1 MFMVAKQPSP
11 AMADGGLGTSSSR
24 LCNKKSFEYKM
35 SKKVAELT
43 QVVHMLFSRN
53 HEREVELEAT
63 KEAYEQ
69 EVSNVVADAKKRIEG
84 LEQCLANEKKQ
95 AEADHARA
103 MSDYDK
109 KLQEQKKESDKLLL
123 EVRDKNG
130 KLVAEIGE
138 LKGTIVKLEEEVKRT
153 KDQALK
159 THFSSKRQTAD
170 HSSYEDDK
178 QDSRSQLL
186 DSSPSVMANKGSVSP
201 RLDGTADIA
210 HINQLKE
217 DLKVKE
223 IETENLKHMVAM
235 HVQTQRDNDAALVQ
249 LKKDLE
255 KSESELKVR
264 ISQLIED
271 VTLANKAKE
280 KAQQKNKTLETD
292 LKSLKKSLERKRDAG
307 NETKRRSNDVKTPR
321 SSKAPSEVGS
331 DAYEEVE
338 RLKREIRWYRMELS
352 NREGNFNR
360 MFAESN
366 PIRLGGMATGP
377 NLAPTRQRTDIP
389 MKLPAGAL
397 TSRSDDVRSRAM
409 SPPNRLPTLGM
420 DGRQRD
426 STRTKYGHNS
436 EGGKAKVST
445 VAREKHTPRGITSG
459 YT

>member
-1 MFMVAKQPSP
+1 
-11 AMADGGLGTSSSR
+11 MADGGLGTSSSR

-69 EVSNVVADAKKRIEG
+69 EVSNVVADAQKRIEG
-84 LEQCLANEKKQ
+84 LEQCLATAKKQ
-95 AEADHARA
+95 AEAEHARA

-109 KLQEQKKESDKLLL
+109 KLQEQKKESEKLLL

-130 KLVAEIGE
+130 KLVSEIGE
-138 LKGTIVKLEEEVKRT
+138 LKGAIVKLEEEVKRT
-153 KDQALK
+153 KEQALK
-159 THFSSKRQTAD
+159 THFSSKRQNAD
-170 HSSYEDDK
+170 HTSYEDNK

-186 DSSPSVMANKGSVSP
+186 ANKGSVSP

-223 IETENLKHMVAM
+223 IEAENLKHMVAM
-235 HVQTQRDNDAALVQ
+235 HVQTQRDNDAALAQ

-255 KSESELKVR
+255 KSDSELKVQ

-271 VTLANKAKE
+271 VALANKAKE

-292 LKSLKKSLERKRDAG
+292 LKSLKKSLERKREAG
-307 NETKRRSNDVKTPR
+307 NEAKRRSNDVKTPR

-397 TSRSDDVRSRAM
+397 TSRSDDMRSRAM

-436 EGGKAKVST
+436 EGGGAKVST